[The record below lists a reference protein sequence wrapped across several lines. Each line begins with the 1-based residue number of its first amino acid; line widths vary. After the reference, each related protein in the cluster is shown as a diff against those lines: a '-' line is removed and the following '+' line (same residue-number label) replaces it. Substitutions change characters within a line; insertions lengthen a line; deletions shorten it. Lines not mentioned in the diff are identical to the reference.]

1 MLDPDAF
8 AHPKDRNIADRKNF
22 SGKKSN
28 EYVDHEIRSLGGN
41 SNRPL

>member
-8 AHPKDRNIADRKNF
+8 AHPKERNTADRKNF

-28 EYVDHEIRSLGGN
+28 EYADHEIKSLGGN
-41 SNRPL
+41 SNRP